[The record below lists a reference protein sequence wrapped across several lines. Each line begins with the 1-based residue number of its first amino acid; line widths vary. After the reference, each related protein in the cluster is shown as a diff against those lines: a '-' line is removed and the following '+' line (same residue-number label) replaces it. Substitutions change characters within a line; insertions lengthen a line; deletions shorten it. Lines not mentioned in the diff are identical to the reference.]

1 MNKLKNN
8 IDTNK
13 QTNALSGRIDV
24 EIFMFEILRVSFL
37 FTFLISSKLFE
48 QHSLLSLVL
57 SSCEE
62 VWLLC
67 FIVINHPRKTNN
79 FYISIRKFVH
89 MCDTQISG
97 FLLVGLKTNFSMP
110 KTFHV
115 VFFLSNFI
123 NYLFFLKLLYCVW

>member
-62 VWLLC
+62 V
-67 FIVINHPRKTNN
+67 
-79 FYISIRKFVH
+79 
-89 MCDTQISG
+89 
-97 FLLVGLKTNFSMP
+97 
-110 KTFHV
+110 
-115 VFFLSNFI
+115 
-123 NYLFFLKLLYCVW
+123 